1 MAVLSSHFLDGTNGT
16 HAAAVGVTLVH
27 IDVAEG
33 RQTVFSAFSDDGG
46 RFTHDVDAIA
56 GGKYEMLIASGAYFE
71 GQLLPRDSAQI
82 LEEIVIRFTMPD
94 PEARYHIPVIISPNS
109 YSCWWSS

>member
-27 IDVAEG
+27 VDVAEG

-56 GGKYEMLIASGAYFE
+56 GGKYEMLIASGAYFK
-71 GQLLPRDSAQI
+71 GQVLPSDSVQI
-82 LEEIVIRFTMPD
+82 LEEIVILLAQNDRIL
-94 PEARYHIPVIISPNS
+94 EEISILDA
-109 YSCWWSS
+109 

>member
-27 IDVAEG
+27 IDLAEG
-33 RQTVFSAFSDDGG
+33 RQTLFSAFSDDGG
-46 RFTHDVDAIA
+46 RFTQDVDAIA
-56 GGKYEMLIASGAYFE
+56 GGKYEMLIACGAYFK
-71 GQLLPRDSAQI
+71 GQPPPRCSVQI

-94 PEARYHIPVIISPNS
+94 PEARYHIPVIMSPNS

>member
-16 HAAAVGVTLVH
+16 HAAAVGVTLIYV
-27 IDVAEG
+27 DMVEG

-56 GGKYEMLIASGAYFE
+56 GGKYEMLIASGAYFK
-71 GQLLPRDSAQI
+71 GQVLPSDSIQI

-94 PEARYHIPVIISPNS
+94 PEARYHIPVIMSPNS

>member
-16 HAAAVGVTLVH
+16 HAAAVGVTLIH
-27 IDVAEG
+27 LDLDGG

-56 GGKYEMLIASGAYFE
+56 GGKYEMVIASGAYFDR
-71 GQLLPRDSAQI
+71 QVLPHDGVQI

-94 PEARYHIPVIISPNS
+94 PEARYHIPVIMSPNS

>member
-16 HAAAVGVTLVH
+16 HAAAVGVTL
-27 IDVAEG
+27 IQIGKDED
-33 RQTVFSAFSDDGG
+33 RQTVFSAYSDDGG
-46 RFTHDVDAIA
+46 RFSHDVDAIA

-71 GQLLPRDSAQI
+71 GQVLPRDGVQI

-94 PEARYHIPVIISPNS
+94 PESRYHIPVIMSPNS

>member
-16 HAAAVGVTLVH
+16 HAAAVGVTLIHV
-27 IDVAEG
+27 DMDEG

-46 RFTHDVDAIA
+46 RFTHDVDATA
-56 GGKYEMLIASGAYFE
+56 GGKYEMLIASGAYFK
-71 GQLLPRDSAQI
+71 GQVLPSDSVQI

-94 PEARYHIPVIISPNS
+94 PEARYHIPVIMSPNS

>member
-16 HAAAVGVTLVH
+16 HAAAVGVTLIH
-27 IDVAEG
+27 IDVVEG

-46 RFTHDVDAIA
+46 RFTYDVDAIA

-71 GQLLPRDSAQI
+71 GQVLPSDGVQI
-82 LEEIVIRFTMPD
+82 LDEIVIRFTMPD
-94 PEARYHIPVIISPNS
+94 PKACYHIPVIMSPNS